1 MAKDKETKV
10 AERAAEEQKVEET
23 KKEEK
28 AQAKTVCL
36 LKSKANYIIEVKDG
50 RQTKFIQPFGQIKVT
65 KEQLQFVNDADAHL
79 VAFAKA

>member
-1 MAKDKETKV
+1 MAKDKETKIV
-10 AERAAEEQKVEET
+10 EEATEEQKVEET

-28 AQAKTVCL
+28 ALTKTICL

-50 RQTKFIQPFGQIKVT
+50 GQTKFIQPFGQIKVT

>member
-1 MAKDKETKV
+1 MAKDKEIETVEKTV
-10 AERAAEEQKVEET
+10 EEQKVEEN

-28 AQAKTVCL
+28 VQAKTVCL
-36 LKSKANYIIEVKDG
+36 LKSKANYIIEIKDG
-50 RQTKFIQPFGQIKVT
+50 NQTKFIQPFGQTKVT